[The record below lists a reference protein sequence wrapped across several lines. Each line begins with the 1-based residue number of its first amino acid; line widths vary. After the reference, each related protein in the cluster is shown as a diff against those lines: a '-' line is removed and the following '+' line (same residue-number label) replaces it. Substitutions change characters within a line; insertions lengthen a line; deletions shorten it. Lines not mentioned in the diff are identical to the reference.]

1 LSLILGGR
9 FKLLKAA
16 AKGGT
21 ANVYLAEEV
30 ATGKHVAVKVMKK
43 DLAEVQDMVKR
54 FQREAS
60 VMAKIRHPNIVGL
73 VHFEHAPEGL
83 LLLTDWVDGERLDV
97 MLGAGPLAAERG
109 VSLLRQ
115 LASALAAIHATGVC
129 HRDLKPENIVVA
141 KDGVL
146 KLLDFGIARFT
157 EATAGQF
164 MTAAGQIAGT
174 PAYLAPEQAMGKACD
189 ARTDVYTFGVLA
201 YRMLSGKLP
210 FEAKNDLDLLTAH
223 VKKKP
228 ARLAASGVEAHV
240 IDLVMQ
246 CLEKKPDDRPKNGKA
261 LETALPLPS

>member
-1 LSLILGGR
+1 MSLILKGR

-43 DLAEVQDMVKR
+43 DLPAVQDMVKR
-54 FQREAS
+54 FQREAE

-83 LLLTDWVDGERLDV
+83 VLLTDWVDGERLDV
-97 MLGAGPLAAERG
+97 LMAGKALEPSLA
-109 VSLLRQ
+109 VKLLQQ
-115 LASALAAIHATGVC
+115 LASALAAIHATGVM
-129 HRDLKPENIVVA
+129 HRDLKPENIVIA
-141 KDGVL
+141 KDGTL

-157 EATAGQF
+157 EATASQF

-174 PAYLAPEQAMGKACD
+174 PAYLSPEQALAKKSD

-201 YRMLSGKLP
+201 YRMLGGKLP
-210 FEAKNDLDLLTAH
+210 FEAKNDLDMLTAH
-223 VKKKP
+223 VKKTP
-228 ARLAASGVEAHV
+228 PRLVAPGVDSHV
-240 IDLVMQ
+240 IDCVMQ
-246 CLEKKPDDRPKNGKA
+246 CLEKSPSDRPRDGQA
-261 LETALPLPS
+261 LVELLA

>member
-1 LSLILGGR
+1 MSLIVKGR

-43 DLAEVQDMVKR
+43 DLAEVQDMEKR

-60 VMAKIRHPNIVGL
+60 VMAKIKHPNIVGL

-83 LLLTDWVDGERLDV
+83 LLVTDWVDGERLDV
-97 MLGAGPLAAERG
+97 MMGGKALEPALGL
-109 VSLLRQ
+109 SLLQQ

-141 KDGVL
+141 NDGTL

-164 MTAAGQIAGT
+164 LTAAGQIAGT
-174 PAYLAPEQAMGKACD
+174 PAYVAPEQALAKPCD

-210 FEAKNDLDLLTAH
+210 FEAKHDLEMLTAH
-223 VKKKP
+223 VKKTP
-228 ARLAASGVEAHV
+228 SRMRAPGVDSHV

-246 CLEKKPDDRPKNGKA
+246 CLEKKPDDRPADGQAVVDA
-261 LETALPLPS
+261 LA

>member
-1 LSLILGGR
+1 MSTILGGR

-30 ATGKHVAVKVMKK
+30 STGKHVAVKVMKK

-60 VMAKIRHPNIVGL
+60 VMATIRHPNIVGL
-73 VHFEHAPEGL
+73 VHFEHAREGL

-97 MLGAGPLAAERG
+97 LMGDVALEPGRA

-115 LASALAAIHATGVC
+115 LASALAAIHARGVI
-129 HRDLKPENIVVA
+129 HRDLKPENIVIA
-141 KDGVL
+141 KDGTL

-164 MTAAGQIAGT
+164 LTAAGQIAGT
-174 PAYLAPEQAMGKACD
+174 PAYVSPEQALAKKCD

-201 YRMLSGKLP
+201 YRMLSGRLP
-210 FEAKNDLDLLTAH
+210 FEAKSDLEMLTAH
-223 VKKKP
+223 VKAKP
-228 ARLAASGVEAHV
+228 KRAAAPGLEAHV
-240 IDLVMQ
+240 VDLVMQ
-246 CLEKKPDDRPKNGKA
+246 CLEKEPDDRPADGQA
-261 LETALPLPS
+261 LLDALA